1 MGWRYCDVRFIVSD
15 GNPIV
20 RGVTQR
26 IRFAACTIP
35 RRRRCLNVD
44 WWWWRRADV
53 RWLLRFNGSGQRGRT
68 GGRLKVGMGAPT
80 RGSREVEMRLV
91 ITKQDVISYL
101 MGGGGGGGG
110 CLAAGGRDEGREPV
124 PGVGERSRIFE
135 GCSGS
140 KTSSSEPDS
149 SV

>member
-1 MGWRYCDVRFIVSD
+1 MDR
-15 GNPIV
+15 
-20 RGVTQR
+20 
-26 IRFAACTIP
+26 
-35 RRRRCLNVD
+35 
-44 WWWWRRADV
+44 WWRWDDMR
-53 RWLLRFNGSGQRGRT
+53 RLLRFRGSDQRGWA

-80 RGSREVEMRLV
+80 RGSREFEVRLV
-91 ITKQDVISYL
+91 ITKQDVIPYL

-124 PGVGERSRIFE
+124 PGVGERSRMFE

-140 KTSSSEPDS
+140 KTSSSDSDS